1 MSISDNQVVSIHYE
15 LRNVDNGEILD
26 SNINAAPLSFIVGK
40 GQIIPGLEEKIKDLK
55 VGEKADI
62 KVAAVD
68 AYGVYD
74 DNAVQT
80 LPKEQFAGIELV
92 EGMSLYGTGE
102 HGETVQV
109 VVKSFNDAEVT
120 IDYNHPMAG
129 RTLMFTVSIL
139 SLRDATEEEIQT
151 GVVGGMA
158 AMGGGCCGGG
168 GHSHGGCGTEDHGHS
183 HGGGSCGTEKPHSH
197 GGCGCH

>member
-80 LPKEQFAGIELV
+80 LPKEQFAGLELQV
-92 EGMSLYGTGE
+92 GMTLYGQGE

-109 VVKSFNDAEVT
+109 IVKNFNDETVE
-120 IDYNHPMAG
+120 IDFNHPLAG
-129 RTLMFTVSIL
+129 KDLLFAINVVEV
-139 SLRDATEEEIQT
+139 RDATADEILN
-151 GVVGGMA
+151 GYVGGGHGGCGCGSGGSCHTTDSDDDECCGGHGHDHA
-158 AMGGGCCGGG
+158 HGEGGCCGGEG
-168 GHSHGGCGTEDHGHS
+168 GGCH
-183 HGGGSCGTEKPHSH
+183 
-197 GGCGCH
+197 